1 MIKTKG
7 NVSLVSLRPEAALAL
22 PVFES
27 LYWGFGLDCVV
38 TSTNDGKHKANS
50 LHYKD
55 LAFDLRSRTLTKSQ
69 IDYVVAKAKSALPDF
84 DIIFEG
90 DHIHVE
96 YDHD

>member
-7 NVSLVSLRPEAALAL
+7 EVSLASLKPEVATAL

-38 TSTNDGKHKANS
+38 TSTNDGKHKTNS

-55 LAFDLRSRTLTKSQ
+55 LAFDIRSRTLTRSQ
-69 IDYVVAKAKSALPDF
+69 IDYVVAKAKSALPNF
-84 DIIFEG
+84 DIVYEG
-90 DHIHVE
+90 DHIHAE
-96 YDHD
+96 YDPK